1 MKKGNK
7 KIVVVDDHPI
17 FRVGIVS
24 LLSSIVGYN
33 VVAEGS
39 NGQEALILL
48 QKHNP
53 DYLILDLDM
62 PKVSGKVVVDNILS
76 QNLPV
81 KIIVLTAHTDPL
93 VIHQLKNL
101 GIISLLFKESAVHEI
116 SRCLATMEE
125 GNTFIS
131 PLCEKFLEHTQK
143 ESSSKLKTLG
153 KLNELT
159 TTELKVLSL
168 VAKQLTTN
176 QIAEKLHNSHK
187 TIENHRSN
195 ITLKLGLTGSNAL
208 LRFAFD
214 NSETILQVAPHSG

>member
-1 MKKGNK
+1 MEKSNK

-17 FRVGIVS
+17 FRMGIVS
-24 LLSSIVGYN
+24 FLSSLNGYN

-39 NGQEALILL
+39 NGEEALALL
-48 QKHNP
+48 KKHNP
-53 DYLILDLDM
+53 DYIILDLDM
-62 PKVSGKVVVDNILS
+62 PKVSGKVVVDKVLS

-81 KIIVLTAHTDPL
+81 KIIVLTAHTDHL

-101 GIISLLFKESAVHEI
+101 GIISLLFKESAVQELSH
-116 SRCLATMEE
+116 CLAKMEE
-125 GNTFIS
+125 GKTFIS
-131 PLCEKFLEHTQK
+131 PLCEKFLEHTYK
-143 ESSSKLKTLG
+143 ESSSKLKTLSM
-153 KLNELT
+153 LNELT

-195 ITLKLGLTGSNAL
+195 ITLKLGLTGYNAL
-208 LRFAFD
+208 LRFALD
-214 NSETILQVAPHSG
+214 NGELISQVAPDSL